1 MDRLDAMRMF
11 MRVAERGSFSAVA
24 QELGLARSVVTRQ
37 IAGLEGQLGAKL
49 LARTT
54 RRLSL
59 TSAGAGY
66 LEKCRVILN
75 LVEVA
80 ESGLAEERQMPR
92 GPIRMSVPLSFGV
105 RYLAAMMLE
114 FATHYPE
121 VSLDMDYS
129 ERRSNLF
136 EEGIDLAIRI
146 TDRLE
151 PGDVARRIGS
161 SRLIVVAA
169 PEYLARHGEPR
180 HPADLIGHEC
190 LGYTGV
196 PHPNN
201 WEFLVAGRAQ
211 NFPVRTRLRANN
223 GDVLMQAAIAGFG
236 IAYEPAF
243 IAADGL
249 GEGRVRRILDDF
261 PSAELG
267 IYAVLPGNRH
277 VPQRVRVLTDFLA
290 ERLGPEPP
298 WERGGGNR

>member
-37 IAGLEGQLGAKL
+37 VAGLESQLGAKL

-59 TSAGAGY
+59 TSAGASY
-66 LEKCRVILN
+66 LERCRVILN
-75 LVEVA
+75 LVEIA
-80 ESGLAEERQMPR
+80 ETDLAQERQTPR

-105 RYLAAMMLE
+105 RHLSAMMLD
-114 FATHYPE
+114 FATRFPE
-121 VSLDMDYS
+121 VNLDVDYS

-151 PGDVARRIGS
+151 PGDVARRISS
-161 SRLIVVAA
+161 SRMIVVAA
-169 PEYLARHGEPR
+169 PDYLARHGEPG
-180 HPADLIGHEC
+180 HPSDLIHHEC
-190 LGYTGV
+190 LGYTGA
-196 PHPNN
+196 PNHHR
-201 WEFLVAGRAQ
+201 WEFLIDGRPQ
-211 NFPVRTRLRANN
+211 NFPVRSRLQANN
-223 GDVLMQAAIAGFG
+223 GDVLMQAAVAGFG
-236 IAYEPAF
+236 LVCGPAF
-243 IAADGL
+243 IAADAL
-249 GEGRVRRILDDF
+249 GAGRVQQILSDF
-261 PSAELG
+261 PIAELG

-277 VPQRVRVLTDFLA
+277 VPHRVRVLVDFLA

-298 WERGGGNR
+298 RESGGEHS

>member
-1 MDRLDAMRMF
+1 M
-11 MRVAERGSFSAVA
+11 A

-37 IAGLEGQLGAKL
+37 VAGLESRLGVKL

-59 TSAGAGY
+59 TSAGAAY
-66 LEKCRVILN
+66 LERCRVILN

-80 ESGLAEERQMPR
+80 ETGLAEERQMPR

-105 RYLAAMMLE
+105 RHLAAMMLE
-114 FATHYPE
+114 FATRYPE

-151 PGDVARRIGS
+151 PGDVARRISS
-161 SRLIVVAA
+161 SRMIVVAA

-180 HPADLIGHEC
+180 HPADLIHHEC
-190 LGYTGV
+190 VGYTGV
-196 PHPNN
+196 ANPNN
-201 WEFLVAGRAQ
+201 WEFLVDGRPQ

-243 IAADGL
+243 IGADALAA
-249 GEGRVRRILDDF
+249 GRVRRILNDF
-261 PSAELG
+261 PIPELG

-277 VPQRVRVLTDFLA
+277 VPHRVRALMDFLA

-298 WERGGGNR
+298 WERAGGGR